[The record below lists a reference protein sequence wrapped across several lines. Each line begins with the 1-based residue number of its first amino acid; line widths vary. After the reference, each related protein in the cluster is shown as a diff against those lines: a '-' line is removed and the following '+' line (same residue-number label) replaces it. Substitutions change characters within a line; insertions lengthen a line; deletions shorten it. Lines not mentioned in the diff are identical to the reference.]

1 MASNGDC
8 ERARMSGID
17 DKPLHLL
24 TQSESISVVT
34 RDITPL
40 EIASVGWSICNS
52 WVGVLS
58 TLAFNVTNGGS
69 PGLLYGLWFVFIMYG
84 FVVYT
89 LAELARVY
97 PSAGGQY
104 HWTAV
109 VAPKWCARAMSY
121 ACGMINIFAW
131 ASLSAGVAIILPQ
144 QLLAL
149 VITHNPSYEVEP
161 WHVFLMYQFV
171 CVVCLLHNIFSL
183 RRTMWLIPNDMHG
196 LNAVLTLHG
205 VVALSLAAFIAAT
218 VASLARAPHFQSSKA
233 VWITFVD
240 LSGWDNKGLVFFI
253 GLLTPGYMYA
263 GIDGAIHLAEE
274 ARNART
280 AVPKAL
286 VSIWGIGFVTSFIV
300 AVASMYSVQD
310 FTAVAT
316 TKTGFPVFE
325 LWRQAM
331 DSEAAATAFL
341 VFTHATGYIA
351 VAGCQQTASR
361 LTWSFARDSGLVA
374 SSKIARIDGRWQ
386 VPVWA
391 LYVNGVMTFLIG
403 CVYLGSSTAFNA
415 FIGTGLILQLVTF
428 AFPAALLLLTGRP
441 KRFLPP
447 TRTFGL
453 PSAFGWVANVFTVA
467 FALFCLVF
475 YCFPPARPVTA
486 SNMNYAP
493 AVLVVIGIFIVAN
506 WFLHA
511 RKHYH
516 GPQLE
521 DLVAL

>member
-1 MASNGDC
+1 
-8 ERARMSGID
+8 MSGID
-17 DKPLHLL
+17 DKPLELL
-24 TQSESISVVT
+24 TQSGSISAGRGKRDSYQEGYVSETTT
-34 RDITPL
+34 RDITAL
-40 EIASVGWSICNS
+40 EIASIGWSICNS

-58 TLAFNVTNGGS
+58 TLAFNVANGGS

-109 VAPKWCARAMSY
+109 VAPKWCARATSY

-131 ASLSAGVAIILPQ
+131 GALSAGVAIILPQ

-149 VITHNPSYEVEP
+149 VITYNPSYEVER
-161 WHVFLMYQFV
+161 WHVFLIYQSV
-171 CVVCLLHNIFSL
+171 CVMCLLHNIFSL
-183 RRTMWLIPNDMHG
+183 RRTMWLFEVIF
-196 LNAVLTLHG
+196 
-205 VVALSLAAFIAAT
+205 ALSLAAFIAAT
-218 VASLARAPHFQSSKA
+218 VTSLARAPHFQSSKA
-233 VWITFVD
+233 VWVTFVD

-286 VSIWGIGFVTSFIV
+286 VSIWGIGFLTSFIV
-300 AVASMYSVQD
+300 AVASMYAVQD

-316 TKTGFPVFE
+316 TKSGFPIFE

-341 VFTHATGYIA
+341 VFTHVAGYMA
-351 VAGCQQTASR
+351 VSGCQQTASR

-374 SSKIARIDGRWQ
+374 SSKIALIDERWQ
-386 VPVWA
+386 VPIWA
-391 LYVNGVMTFLIG
+391 LCANGVMTFLIG

-447 TRTFGL
+447 NRTFGL
-453 PSAFGWVANVFTVA
+453 PIAFGWVANVVTVA

-475 YCFPPARPVTA
+475 YCFPPARPVTG

-493 AVLVVIGIFIVAN
+493 AVLAVIGIFIVAN

-521 DLVAL
+521 DLIAL

>member
-1 MASNGDC
+1 
-8 ERARMSGID
+8 MSGID
-17 DKPLHLL
+17 DKPLDLL
-24 TQSESISVVT
+24 TQSESVSAGRGRRESYQEGYVSETTT
-34 RDITPL
+34 RDITAL
-40 EIASVGWSICNS
+40 EIASIGWSICNS

-58 TLAFNVTNGGS
+58 TLAFNVANGGS

-109 VAPKWCARAMSY
+109 VAPKWCARATSY

-131 ASLSAGVAIILPQ
+131 GALAAGVAIILPQ

-149 VITHNPSYEVEP
+149 VITYNPSYEVER
-161 WHVFLMYQFV
+161 WHVFLIYQFV
-171 CVVCLLHNIFSL
+171 CVLCLLHNIFSL
-183 RRTMWLIPNDMHG
+183 RRTMWLFEVIF
-196 LNAVLTLHG
+196 
-205 VVALSLAAFIAAT
+205 ALSLAAFIAAT
-218 VASLARAPHFQSSKA
+218 VTSLARAPHFQSSKA
-233 VWITFVD
+233 VWVTFVD

-274 ARNART
+274 ARNARA

-300 AVASMYSVQD
+300 AVASMYAVQD

-316 TKTGFPVFE
+316 TKTGFPIFE

-331 DSEAAATAFL
+331 NSEAAATAFL
-341 VFTHATGYIA
+341 VFTHAAGYMA

-361 LTWSFARDSGLVA
+361 LTWSFARDSGLIA
-374 SSKIARIDGRWQ
+374 SSKISQIDERWQ
-386 VPVWA
+386 VPIWA
-391 LYVNGVMTFLIG
+391 LCANGVMKFLIG

-415 FIGTGLILQLVTF
+415 FIGTGLTLQLITF

-453 PSAFGWVANVFTVA
+453 PNAFGWVSNVVTVA

-475 YCFPPARPVTA
+475 YCFPPARPVTGT
-486 SNMNYAP
+486 NMNYAP
-493 AVLVVIGIFIVAN
+493 AVLVVISIFIVAN